1 MKERLQINIR
11 LDHDPEL
18 YEAVRAKAAEMN
30 LSISAYVANS
40 LRASLGWQVPVDSK
54 QILTYVRQL
63 DSSSQQQKERLETL
77 ESESKEQWDR
87 ITAQIRDLHDFL
99 QKSNEQKKDWLNK

>member
-18 YEAVRAKAAEMN
+18 YEAVRAKAMEMN
-30 LSISAYVANS
+30 LSISAYVANA
-40 LRASLGWQVPVDSK
+40 LRASLGWQIPVDSE

-63 DSSSQQQKERLETL
+63 DSSSQQQKERLKTL
-77 ESESKEQWDR
+77 EFESKEQWDEIKAEIESLR
-87 ITAQIRDLHDFL
+87 AFL
-99 QKSNEQKKDWLNK
+99 REKREKYDKND